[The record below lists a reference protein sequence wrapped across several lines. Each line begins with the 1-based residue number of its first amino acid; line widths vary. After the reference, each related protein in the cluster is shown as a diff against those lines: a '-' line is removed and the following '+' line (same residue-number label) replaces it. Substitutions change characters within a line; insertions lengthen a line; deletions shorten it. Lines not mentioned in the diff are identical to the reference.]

1 MLEEVE
7 LIVCCFFRET
17 SMEIYCPHCNH
28 PVDYSA
34 NEESKESKGVLETVH
49 VADCPNCGSVSIS
62 IDSNFTQTFVP
73 KSDSTQTSL
82 PETEFC
88 ENGQVGHFILNKR
101 LGKGAFGEVWLADDI
116 NLKREVALKLPNA
129 SLDDKTLL
137 LHEAQSAAILNHP
150 NIVSVYEVGAL
161 DNQVYIAS
169 EYIDGITLADSMS
182 AGIAPFEKTVAL
194 LAKIALALDHAH
206 NQGIIHRD
214 IKPANILL
222 NQKGEPFVTDF
233 GLAKRN
239 SSEQSISSEGQIL
252 GTARYMSPEQ
262 ACGNTNKTDHRSDIY
277 ALGVVFFEMMTGDSP
292 FRGNVRAVIHN
303 KINED
308 APSPR
313 GLDLK
318 IPKDLDTICLKCLE
332 REPANRYHTAGE
344 LALEFQRY
352 TRNEP
357 IVARPISTLA
367 KTWRWRQRRPLVANL
382 IFGLFASLVL
392 GIVGIGYYSIE
403 ATQNANQTR
412 KALYRSKMNLA
423 SEYFA
428 KGDYTGVRRIVDQM
442 NSDQQFADVKGFEWH
457 FFKSFLSAIYQ
468 TVHQGN
474 PVGDVA
480 LSHDGRLMAALGT
493 DRVIRVW
500 ETQEMQLIRTL
511 SLDVGRFHS
520 IEFYPTTQQLVSGSS
535 DGFVRVWNPA
545 KNSLPILEAK
555 HGPAVHF
562 VKVSPDGK
570 QVLTAG
576 QKGAIRIWELA
587 SLSFIQEIPAGKAG
601 VADVCFSADSD
612 LLIVASQDGLTRQ
625 WNLADASIKKII
637 EITAHTKSKI
647 TKIAFSNNGKIL
659 LTGHYDGHLNF
670 WSLETGSL
678 LFSYNTIAGLIS
690 DMTFLADT
698 STVAVTGSTGIFLL
712 FDVNQKREVRRL
724 VTHNLRGGKL
734 SHSQNGKYL
743 AVGSGAGSVKL
754 LNCKYLLTPAVFWHD
769 SNTLALKFTDESTTF
784 VAGSADGTV
793 RLWDYINGQV
803 TTIIDGKNENSNHFQ
818 LMDIQPGGRLMATV
832 GEDNLV
838 TIREVQSGN
847 LVHQINPIGTVITS
861 LKFSNSGKSLALTT
875 DQNTLILYQTSNWE
889 HSPITFEIGEG
900 KVTDLSFTAND
911 RQIAIANRDGK
922 VLLANV
928 ELETISNRTLNL
940 QMTPHS
946 LTFCNSTGL
955 LAIGTESGEI
965 FFWNGES
972 DRPID
977 SILAHSGRVSAMQV
991 FSNGKT
997 LVSAG
1002 RDGDIKL
1009 WDIQTRELI
1018 STLIRHRRQVF
1029 DLAISADDKTL
1040 ISSGLE
1046 GDIRIWNTVLY

>member
-1 MLEEVE
+1 
-7 LIVCCFFRET
+7 
-17 SMEIYCPHCNH
+17 MEIFCPHCNH

-49 VADCPNCGSVSIS
+49 VVDCPNCGSVNIPKD
-62 IDSNFTQTFVP
+62 IDFTQAFVP
-73 KSDSTQTSL
+73 KSDSAQSFS
-82 PETEFC
+82 PEMEFC
-88 ENGQVGHFILNKR
+88 KNRQVGHFVLKKR
-101 LGKGAFGEVWLADDI
+101 LGKGAFGEVWLADDL
-116 NLKREVALKLPNA
+116 NLQRKIALKLPNA
-129 SLDDKTLL
+129 SLENRSIL

-161 DNQVYIAS
+161 DDQVYIAS

-194 LAKIALALDHAH
+194 LMEVAFALDHAH

-239 SSEQSISSEGQIL
+239 STEQSISSEGQIL

-262 ACGNTNKTDHRSDIY
+262 ACGNTRKTDHRSDVY
-277 ALGVVFFEMMTGDSP
+277 ALGVMLFEMMTGYSP
-292 FRGNVRAVIHN
+292 YRGNVRAVIHN

-332 REPANRYHTAGE
+332 REPANRYQTAGE

-352 TRNEP
+352 MRNEP

-382 IFGLFASLVL
+382 LFGLFASLLL

-403 ATQNANQTR
+403 ATQNANQNR
-412 KALYRSKMNLA
+412 NALYRSNMNLA

-428 KGDYTGVRRIVDQM
+428 KGDYAGVRRIVDQVDS
-442 NSDQQFADVKGFEWH
+442 NQQLDEVKGFEWY
-457 FFKSFLSAIYQ
+457 FFKNFLSAIYQ
-468 TVHQGN
+468 TVHQGG

-480 LSHDGRLMAALGT
+480 LSHDGRLLAALGT

-500 ETQEMQLIRTL
+500 ETEGMQLIRTL
-511 SLDVGRFHS
+511 SLDAGRFNS
-520 IEFYPTTQQLVSGSS
+520 IAFSLNTQRLISGSS

-545 KNSLPILEAK
+545 ENSLPVLEAK
-555 HGPAVHF
+555 HGPAVQF

-570 QVLTAG
+570 RILTAG

-587 SLSFIQEIPAGKAG
+587 SLSLIQDIPSGKAG
-601 VADVCFSADSD
+601 VADVCFSADSNY
-612 LLIVASQDGLTRQ
+612 LIVAAQDGLTRR
-625 WNLADASIKKII
+625 WNLDDASINQII
-637 EITAHTKSKI
+637 EVTAHTKSKI
-647 TKIAFSNNGKIL
+647 TKVTISDNGKIL

-670 WSLETGSL
+670 WSVETGNL
-678 LFSYNTIAGLIS
+678 LYSYNTIAGLIS

-698 STVAVTGSTGIFLL
+698 SIVAVTGSTGIFLL
-712 FDVNQKREVRRL
+712 YDLDQQREVRRL

-743 AVGSGAGSVKL
+743 AVGSGAGSIKL

-769 SNTLALKFTDESTTF
+769 SNTLALKFTGQGTTF

-793 RLWDYINGQV
+793 RLWDFTNGQS
-803 TTIIDGKNENSNHFQ
+803 TTIVDGENENANRIL
-818 LMDIQPGGRLMATV
+818 LMDFQPGGHLMATV
-832 GEDNLV
+832 GADNLV
-838 TIREVQSGN
+838 TIRETGSGKII
-847 LVHQINPIGTVITS
+847 HEINPIGTVITS
-861 LKFSNSGKSLALTT
+861 LKFSSSGNMLALTT
-875 DQNTLILYQTSNWE
+875 DQKTLALYLTENWE
-889 HSPITFEIGEG
+889 NTPIEFEIGEG
-900 KVTDLSFTAND
+900 KVTDLAFRSDD

-928 ELETISNRTLNL
+928 ALKTVSDRKLNL
-940 QMTPHS
+940 EMIPHS
-946 LTFCNSTGL
+946 LTYCTLTGQ

-965 FFWNGES
+965 YFWNGKS
-972 DRPID
+972 DRPFN
-977 SILAHSGRVSAMQV
+977 SILAHSGRVAVMQV

-1009 WDIQTRELI
+1009 WDIETRELI

-1029 DLAISADDKTL
+1029 DLAISADDRTL

-1046 GDIRIWNTVLY
+1046 GDIRIWNSVSY

>member
-1 MLEEVE
+1 
-7 LIVCCFFRET
+7 
-17 SMEIYCPHCNH
+17 MEIYCPHCNH

-34 NEESKESKGVLETVH
+34 DEESKESKGVLETVH
-49 VADCPNCGSVSIS
+49 VVDCPNCGSVNIQNEN
-62 IDSNFTQTFVP
+62 DFTQSFVP
-73 KSDSTQTSL
+73 NNDSTQTFL

-88 ENGQVGHFILNKR
+88 KNRQVGHFVLKRR
-101 LGKGAFGEVWLADDI
+101 LGKGAFGEVWLADDL
-116 NLKREVALKLPNA
+116 NLQREIALKLPNA
-129 SLDDKTLL
+129 SLENRSIL

-161 DNQVYIAS
+161 DDQVYIAS

-182 AGIAPFEKTVAL
+182 AGIAPFEKSVAL
-194 LAKIALALDHAH
+194 LTEVAFALDHAH

-239 SSEQSISSEGQIL
+239 SAEQSISSEGQIL

-262 ACGNTNKTDHRSDIY
+262 ACGNTKKTDHRSDVY
-277 ALGVVFFEMMTGDSP
+277 ALGVVLFEMMTGYSP

-313 GLDLK
+313 GLDSK
-318 IPKDLDTICLKCLE
+318 IPKDLETICLKCLE
-332 REPANRYHTAGE
+332 REPASRYQTAGE

-357 IVARPISTLA
+357 IVARPISALA

-382 IFGLFASLVL
+382 LFGLFASLVL

-403 ATQNANQTR
+403 ATQNANQNR
-412 KALYRSKMNLA
+412 KALYRSNMNLA

-428 KGDYTGVRRIVDQM
+428 KGDYAGVKRIVDQM
-442 NSDQQFADVKGFEWH
+442 DSDQQLADVKGFEWY
-457 FFKSFLSAIYQ
+457 FFKNFLSAIYQ
-468 TVHQGN
+468 TVHQGD

-480 LSHDGRLMAALGT
+480 LSHDGRLLAALGT

-500 ETQEMQLIRTL
+500 ETEEMQLIRTL
-511 SLDVGRFHS
+511 SLDAGRFHS
-520 IEFYPTTQQLVSGSS
+520 IEFSLNTQRLISGSS
-535 DGFVRVWNPA
+535 DGYVRVWNPA
-545 KNSLPILEAK
+545 ENSLPILEAK

-570 QVLTAG
+570 QILTAG

-587 SLSFIQEIPAGKAG
+587 SLSLIQDIPSGKGG
-601 VADVCFSADSD
+601 VADICFSADSNF
-612 LLIVASQDGLTRQ
+612 LVVASQDGLTRR
-625 WNLADASIKKII
+625 WNLDDASINQLI
-637 EITAHTKSKI
+637 EVTAHTKSKI
-647 TKIAFSNNGKIL
+647 TKVSISDNGKIL
-659 LTGHYDGHLNF
+659 LTGHYDGQINF
-670 WSLETGSL
+670 WSVETGNL
-678 LFSYNTIAGLIS
+678 LYSYNTIAGLIS

-698 STVAVTGSTGIFLL
+698 SIVAVTGSTGIFFLY
-712 FDVNQKREVRRL
+712 DIDQKREVRRL

-769 SNTLALKFTDESTTF
+769 SNTLALKFTGQGTTF
-784 VAGSADGTV
+784 IAGSTDGTV
-793 RLWDYINGQV
+793 RRWDYANGQA
-803 TTIIDGKNENSNHFQ
+803 TTIIDGNNQNSNRIL
-818 LMDIQPGGRLMATV
+818 LMDVQPGGHLMATV
-832 GEDNLV
+832 GADNLV
-838 TIREVQSGN
+838 TIRETSSGN
-847 LVHQINPIGTVITS
+847 LIHQINPIGTVITS
-861 LKFSNSGKSLALTT
+861 LKFSNSGKLLALTT
-875 DQNTLILYQTSNWE
+875 DQQILTLYQTENWE
-889 HSPITFEIGEG
+889 NSPIEFEISEG
-900 KVTDLSFTAND
+900 KVTDLSFTSD
-911 RQIAIANRDGK
+911 DHQIAIANRNGE

-928 ELETISNRTLNL
+928 ELETISDRKLNL
-940 QMTPHS
+940 EMIPYS
-946 LTFCNSTGL
+946 LTFCASTGL

-965 FFWNGES
+965 FFWKGQT
-972 DRPID
+972 DLPID
-977 SILAHSGRVSAMQV
+977 SILAHSGRVAAMQV

-1002 RDGDIKL
+1002 RDGEIKL
-1009 WDIQTRELI
+1009 WDIETRELT
-1018 STLIRHRRQVF
+1018 STLIRHRRLVF
-1029 DLAISADDKTL
+1029 DLAISADDRTL
-1040 ISSGLE
+1040 ISGGLE
-1046 GDIRIWNTVLY
+1046 GDIRIWNAVSY